1 MNNKSYFD
9 FICSVLEVW
18 NVSKL
23 RRSLIQLNLRS
34 TSLPHPTNTHE
45 THCEM
50 SACTVLGSSLFHLQN
65 RINHCWSLLSFF
77 LPTPFFYSSPYSFFP
92 ILEDEPRPYQ
102 TDTIWLSYISN
113 HLIIFSLKLSLPKL
127 LWLELN
133 CYVTKVQI
141 QLVFWLFFITST
153 S

>member
-1 MNNKSYFD
+1 MILSALYMKFGMLANFRGLLFNWTLD
-9 FICSVLEVW
+9 
-18 NVSKL
+18 
-23 RRSLIQLNLRS
+23 
-34 TSLPHPTNTHE
+34 LPPYPTPQTHMK
-45 THCEM
+45 HIVRCQH
-50 SACTVLGSSLFHLQN
+50 VHLGSWLFHLQN

-77 LPTPFFYSSPYSFFP
+77 LPTPFFYSSLYSFFP

-141 QLVFWLFFITST
+141 QFVFWLFFITST